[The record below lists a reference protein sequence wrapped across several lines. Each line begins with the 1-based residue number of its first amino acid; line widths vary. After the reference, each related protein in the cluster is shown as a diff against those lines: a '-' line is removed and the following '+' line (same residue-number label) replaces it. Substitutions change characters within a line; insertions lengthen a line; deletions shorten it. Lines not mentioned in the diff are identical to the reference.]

1 MRWKE
6 NILRLAPSIYQS
18 IFDSYNASMNEHQP
32 RHLATVKSSSDRS
45 FGIVFTV
52 FFAIIALLPLLHG
65 HPLRL
70 WALSLA
76 AVFLLL
82 ALLLPASLAPLNRLW
97 TKFGMLLHHIVSP
110 LALGILFFLVV
121 TPIALVMRILGKDP
135 LRLRLDRSAK
145 SYWIE
150 RTPPGPAA
158 DSLKNQF

>member
-1 MRWKE
+1 M
-6 NILRLAPSIYQS
+6 
-18 IFDSYNASMNEHQP
+18 FDSYNVTMNEHEP

-52 FFAIIALLPLLHG
+52 FFAIIGLLPLLHG
-65 HPLRL
+65 RGLRL
-70 WALSLA
+70 WALAVS

-82 ALLLPASLAPLNRLW
+82 ALLVPASLAPANRLW

-121 TPIALVMRILGKDP
+121 TPIGLMMRLFGKDP
-135 LRLRLDRSAK
+135 LRLRLDRSAS

-150 RTPPGPAA
+150 RTPPGPDA

>member
-1 MRWKE
+1 
-6 NILRLAPSIYQS
+6 
-18 IFDSYNASMNEHQP
+18 MNEHQP
-32 RHLATVKSSSDRS
+32 RHLASVQSSSDRS

-52 FFAIIALLPLLHG
+52 FFAIIGLLPLLHG
-65 HPLRL
+65 HGLRL
-70 WALSLA
+70 WALAVS

-82 ALLLPASLAPLNRLW
+82 ALLFPACLAPLNRLW

-121 TPIALVMRILGKDP
+121 TPIGLVMRLFGKDP
-135 LRLRLDRSAK
+135 LRLRLDRSAS

-150 RTPPGPAA
+150 RTPPGPTA